1 MPTGYILFNYISR
14 HKVMSFSEVNVF
26 FNDECNIITLFYYD
40 IIKWLKYNFYRTI
53 LHDILY
59 IIHFV

>member
-1 MPTGYILFNYISR
+1 
-14 HKVMSFSEVNVF
+14 MSFSEVNVF

-53 LHDILY
+53 YMIYYISYILY
-59 IIHFV
+59 DCNLA

>member
-1 MPTGYILFNYISR
+1 
-14 HKVMSFSEVNVF
+14 MSFSEVNVF

-59 IIHFV
+59 IIHLSLIHI